1 MCGILGIIIKNNDK
15 ELIKYMLEGLIQL
28 QNRGYD
34 SSGLCILDNNNF
46 NVIKYASTDEISS
59 IDKIKKEIKDNS
71 FSAKICIGH
80 NRWATHGGKTDYNA
94 HPHLSF
100 CGNWCLVH
108 NGIIE
113 NYLTLKSFLIEKN
126 IKFNSETDTEI
137 IVNLLS
143 YNYNIYKSSIIAI
156 QNTINQLVGTYA
168 LLILN
173 RNENTIYFVKNGSPL
188 LLGIGKNE
196 IILTSEQSGFCGKI
210 QNYICLENKDI
221 GYIYYDENNSLIFK
235 MTSGKDYEKNNVIL
249 EDQIL
254 TPYPYKYWTIKEI
267 FDQPITISNS
277 INNGGRIEN
286 NSKVKLGGME
296 DYKELFKD
304 VDNIIFLG
312 CGTSFNVCAICKFFC
327 KILCNF
333 NISQYYDGADFTEKD
348 IPKNGKTIF
357 VLISQSGETRDLYLS
372 LEIAKKYNIKTIG
385 IINVVDSL
393 ISREVTCGIY
403 CNAGRENGVA
413 STKSFTSQ
421 IICTILLIL
430 WFSQNQNINEELRR
444 EIIKDLKNVK
454 DDFKETLDEL
464 KEIIENISKEWKE
477 YKNMFILGKGID
489 EWIAKEGSLKIK
501 EISYIHS
508 EGYSASSLKH
518 GPFAL
523 LDHNFPTIIL
533 NCDNNYDSKII
544 NCVEE
549 VMSRNSPVLLI
560 TNNKDIKLKNS
571 NNLKIIYTKYN
582 KSFSFL
588 LGIIP
593 LQLLAYYISINKNI
607 NPDIPRNL
615 AKVVTVE

>member
-1 MCGILGIIIKNNDK
+1 MCGILGIILKNSDK
-15 ELIKYMLEGLIQL
+15 ELIKYCIEGLVQL

-34 SSGLCILDNNNF
+34 SSGLCILENNNF
-46 NVIKYASTDEISS
+46 NIIKYASTDELSS
-59 IDKIKKEIKDNS
+59 IDKIKKEIKDNLIS
-71 FSAKICIGH
+71 SSICIGH

-94 HPHLSF
+94 HPHVSF

-113 NYLTLKSFLIEKN
+113 NYLSIKSFLSEKN
-126 IKFNSETDTEI
+126 IKFISDTDTEI

-143 YNYNIYKSSIIAI
+143 YNYNIYKSPIIAI

-173 RNENTIYFVKNGSPL
+173 KNENTIYFVKNGSPL
-188 LLGIGKNE
+188 LLGIGKDE
-196 IILTSEQSGFCGKI
+196 IILTSEQNGFCGKI
-210 QNYICLENKDI
+210 KNYICLENKDI
-221 GYIYYDENNSLIFK
+221 GYICYDKNNSLIFK
-235 MTSGKDYEKNNVIL
+235 MTSGKDYDKNNVVL
-249 EDQIL
+249 DNYDL
-254 TPYPYKYWTIKEI
+254 NPFPYKYWTIKEI
-267 FDQPITISNS
+267 FDQPNTINNS
-277 INNGGRIEN
+277 INNGGRIKN
-286 NSKVKLGGME
+286 NSEIKLGGIE
-296 DYKELFKD
+296 DYKDFFKD

-312 CGTSFNVCAICKFFC
+312 CGTSFNVCVIGTFFC
-327 KILCNF
+327 KMLCKF

-348 IPKNGKTIF
+348 IPKNGKTVF

-372 LEIAKKYNIKTIG
+372 LEIAKKHNIKTIG
-385 IINVVDSL
+385 IINVVGSL

-403 CNAGRENGVA
+403 CNAGREIGVA

-421 IICTILLIL
+421 VICTILLIL
-430 WFSQNQNINEELRR
+430 WFSQNQNVNEKLRI
-444 EIIKDLKNVK
+444 EIIKDLKNLHE
-454 DDFKETLDEL
+454 DFKETLNDL
-464 KEIIENISKEWKE
+464 MEIIENISKEWKE

-489 EWIAKEGSLKIK
+489 EWVAKEGSLKIK

-523 LDHNFPTIIL
+523 LDNNFPSIIL
-533 NCDNNYDSKII
+533 NFDNNYDSKIV

-560 TNNKDIKLKNS
+560 TNNRDIKIKNS
-571 NNLKIIYTKYN
+571 NDLKIIYVKYN

-607 NPDIPRNL
+607 NPDIPKNL